1 MRPLLPLFL
10 AVLLTGAAQAQHSES
25 AGVAL
30 LVEQLAQAPETLP
43 ELPLKEARRTLPQAR
58 QRYQRGL
65 PASTNFYLT
74 ARVLNETATPEAV
87 VILVERWQGSRISG
101 RILRLDPNGR
111 ATPGPAAEF
120 EEAAVLDWVL
130 VQPNGAEEGNYLGKF
145 LDLEDRLATL
155 HD

>member
-58 QRYQRGL
+58 QHYQRGL
-65 PASTNFYLT
+65 PAGTNFYLT
-74 ARVLNETATPEAV
+74 ARVLNETATPKP
-87 VILVERWQGSRISG
+87 W
-101 RILRLDPNGR
+101 
-111 ATPGPAAEF
+111 
-120 EEAAVLDWVL
+120 
-130 VQPNGAEEGNYLGKF
+130 
-145 LDLEDRLATL
+145 
-155 HD
+155 